1 MAGRHPRSSC
11 HSGQDRR
18 CITASSSRRGSTSSL
33 SDEDDLITPCPLERQ
48 ENRRMDA
55 ARLDTSPPQEPRSQA
70 QRPKSWRDE
79 NWHFNPL
86 DCEGDD
92 IDTSALWRTMLDIER
107 AFGCYKSAR
116 MRAALELGD
125 KEVPVRKL
133 LVPFSSRCV
142 NYKPTDTRG
151 TQASKTCLDLLNDSI
166 TQLPEESRRQLVDFL
181 HSESSEPR
189 RRSTSSWKRRVS
201 RSPL

>member
-1 MAGRHPRSSC
+1 
-11 HSGQDRR
+11 
-18 CITASSSRRGSTSSL
+18 
-33 SDEDDLITPCPLERQ
+33 
-48 ENRRMDA
+48 MDSE
-55 ARLDTSPPQEPRSQA
+55 RLDALPSQEPRSQA

-92 IDTSALWRTMLDIER
+92 VDTSALWRTMLDIER

-125 KEVPVRKL
+125 KEVPV
-133 LVPFSSRCV
+133 P
-142 NYKPTDTRG
+142 
-151 TQASKTCLDLLNDSI
+151 SKTCLDLLNDSI

-181 HSESSEPR
+181 HNESSEPR